1 MYYTFAVSAS
11 NRPIADDR
19 ELYSGLI
26 PSHILHHAA
35 KEPIFGLGMAEELAR
50 HGFRISPGTLYPLLR
65 DLNNKGY
72 LKSVE
77 NSGKAKG

>member
-1 MYYTFAVSAS
+1 MYYTLAVSAS

-19 ELYSGLI
+19 ELYLGLI

-35 KEPIFGLGMAEELAR
+35 EEPIFGLGMAEELAR

-77 NSGKAKG
+77 NSGEAKG